1 VFARRPDGDL
11 QFRFVP
17 DCFNA
22 GLECGILLQTCLVF
36 AMPTQ
41 AKPGDCDDKNQ
52 HKDGERSPK
61 SALFADVAHVR
72 FLPLFVF
79 RLHRY
84 AVHFETVPL
93 GLVLENSIREPH
105 AAPGGR
111 RGTLTNTGQEDD
123 MVRSTQKQKLFNGR
137 DFSWMQFNRRVLEE
151 AEDGANPLLERVKFL
166 AITGSN
172 LDEYVEI
179 RQAGL
184 MQRIEDGYREQGYD
198 GLRPDE
204 SLATLTAEIQ
214 RFVADQYRCW
224 NDHLLP
230 TLRKQNVRLLE
241 WNDLN
246 EEQRAFAQSYFQR
259 EVDPLL
265 TPIAIDP
272 AHPFPRVL
280 NKALCLALLLRR
292 KRKTS
297 GPLVLGVVTVPRAL
311 PRFVRL
317 PAAEGVFDYLLLH
330 ELIAQN
336 LGGMYRG
343 YEVVARAGFRV
354 TRNSNLYFE
363 EEEAR
368 SLLET
373 IRVEL
378 HNRRKGD
385 AVRLEIEADADAE
398 IIERLRV
405 NFELDEDQV
414 FRCDGPLNLS
424 RLMFLYGDV
433 ARPDLKFPAF
443 TPRPFQLA
451 RNAHDIYDELRHRD
465 ILLHH
470 PYDSYDTVVEFIE
483 NAAIDPAV
491 VTMKQTLYRTSENS
505 PMFQAL
511 TDAAATKETTLVVEL
526 MARFDEA
533 SNIRWARSMEDAGVQ
548 VFHGVVGLKTH
559 CKLAMLVRR
568 DEDGVTRRYC
578 HLGTG
583 NYNPVTARFYT
594 DLSLLTCDPQITE
607 RVHMV
612 FNYLTAHAEIN
623 DYSPLLVAPL
633 TMAESFLGLIRR
645 EMDHAKAG
653 RPAHIVA
660 KMNALL
666 EPSVIEALYA
676 ASQAGVEIDLII
688 RGLCILR
695 PGVKGLSE
703 NIRVRSIVGRF
714 LEHSRIFHFANGG
727 NDEIY
732 LGSAD
737 WMPRNLFERCEV
749 VFPVRD
755 AAALAR
761 IHDEILPAYLADTT
775 KARLQQ
781 ADGTYVRASKVLK
794 DAPAFS
800 SQDFLMQLAEGK
812 ADLDAIPK
820 PGTVAVLAA
829 KTARPKAHRPRAA
842 AKKAHAAD

>member
-1 VFARRPDGDL
+1 
-11 QFRFVP
+11 
-17 DCFNA
+17 
-22 GLECGILLQTCLVF
+22 
-36 AMPTQ
+36 
-41 AKPGDCDDKNQ
+41 
-52 HKDGERSPK
+52 
-61 SALFADVAHVR
+61 
-72 FLPLFVF
+72 
-79 RLHRY
+79 
-84 AVHFETVPL
+84 
-93 GLVLENSIREPH
+93 
-105 AAPGGR
+105 
-111 RGTLTNTGQEDD
+111 
-123 MVRSTQKQKLFNGR
+123 
-137 DFSWMQFNRRVLEE
+137 MQFNRRVLEE
-151 AEDGANPLLERVKFL
+151 AEDSANPLLERVKFL

-184 MQRIEDGYREQGYD
+184 LQRIEDGYREQGFD
-198 GLRPDE
+198 GLRPAE
-204 SLATLTAEIQ
+204 SLAGLTADIHE
-214 RFVADQYRCW
+214 FVAAQYECW
-224 NDHLLP
+224 NKQLLP
-230 TLRKQNVRLLE
+230 ELRKHGVRLLE
-241 WNDLN
+241 WEELN
-246 EEQRAFAQSYFQR
+246 EEARTFARNYFQR

-280 NKALCLALLLRR
+280 NKALCLALLLRA
-292 KRKTS
+292 KRRSS
-297 GPLVLGVVTVPRAL
+297 GPQVLGVVTVPRAL

-317 PAAEGVFDYLLLH
+317 PSTDGSNDYLLLQD
-330 ELIAQN
+330 LIAQH
-336 LGGMYRG
+336 LSGMYRG
-343 YEVVARAGFRV
+343 YEVLAHASFRV

-385 AVRLEIEADADAE
+385 AVRLEIETGADPE
-398 IIERLRV
+398 IVERLRV
-405 NFELDEDQV
+405 NFELEENQV
-414 FRCDGPLNLS
+414 FRGEGPVNLS
-424 RLMFLYGDV
+424 RVMFLYDDV
-433 ARPDLKFPAF
+433 KRPDLKFQPF
-443 TPRPFQLA
+443 TPKPLVLSRKSSGIF
-451 RNAHDIYDELRHRD
+451 DELRHRD

-470 PYDSYDTVVEFIE
+470 PYDSYDSVVEFVQQG
-483 NAAIDPAV
+483 AQDPAV
-491 VTMKQTLYRTSENS
+491 VTMKQTLYRTSHDS

-511 TDAAATKETTLVVEL
+511 IEAGGNKEATVVVEL

-559 CKLAMLVRR
+559 CKLSMLVRR
-568 DEDGVTRRYC
+568 DEDGQTRRYC

-612 FNYLTAHAEIN
+612 FNYLTAHAEID
-623 DYSPLLVAPL
+623 DYNPLLVAPL
-633 TMAESFLGLIRR
+633 TMAESFLRLIRR
-645 EMDHAKAG
+645 EAEHARAG
-653 RPAHIVA
+653 RPAYIVA

-666 EPSVIEALYA
+666 EPSVIEALYQ

-688 RGLCILR
+688 RGLSILR

-703 NIRVRSIVGRF
+703 RIRVRSIVGRF
-714 LEHSRIFHFANGG
+714 LEHSRIFHFGNGG
-727 NDEIY
+727 EDEIY

-755 AAALAR
+755 PAAIAR
-761 IHDEILPAYLADTT
+761 IREEILPAYLADTT

-781 ADGTYVRASKVLK
+781 PDGSYLRASKVFK
-794 DAPAFS
+794 EASAFS
-800 SQDFLMQLAEGK
+800 SQEFLMQLAEGK
-812 ADLDAIPK
+812 VDLEAIPALEK
-820 PGTVAVLAA
+820 TKLHAKVA
-829 KTARPKAHRPRAA
+829 H
-842 AKKAHAAD
+842 KKATAAD

>member
-1 VFARRPDGDL
+1 MAR
-11 QFRFVP
+11 
-17 DCFNA
+17 
-22 GLECGILLQTCLVF
+22 T
-36 AMPTQ
+36 
-41 AKPGDCDDKNQ
+41 
-52 HKDGERSPK
+52 S
-61 SALFADVAHVR
+61 S
-72 FLPLFVF
+72 
-79 RLHRY
+79 
-84 AVHFETVPL
+84 
-93 GLVLENSIREPH
+93 
-105 AAPGGR
+105 
-111 RGTLTNTGQEDD
+111 
-123 MVRSTQKQKLFNGR
+123 KQKLFNGR
-137 DFSWMQFNRRVLEE
+137 DHSWMQFNRRVLEE
-151 AEDGANPLLERVKFL
+151 AEDPSNPLLERVKFL

-172 LDEYVEI
+172 LDEYVEV

-184 MQRIEDGYREQGYD
+184 MQRIEDGYREPGYD

-204 SLATLTAEIQ
+204 SLAILTAEIHS
-214 RFVADQYRCW
+214 FVDAQYKCW
-224 NDHLLP
+224 NEQ
-230 TLRKQNVRLLE
+230 LRPELSKQGIRLLE
-241 WNDLN
+241 WRELD
-246 EEQRAFAQSYFQR
+246 EEARAFAQSFFQR

-265 TPIAIDP
+265 TPISIDP

-292 KRKTS
+292 KRKSS
-297 GPLVLGVVTVPRAL
+297 GPQVLGVVTVPRAL

-317 PAAEGVFDYLLLH
+317 PGAEGAYDYLLLQD
-330 ELIAQN
+330 LIDQN
-336 LGGMYRG
+336 LAGMYRG
-343 YEVVARAGFRV
+343 YEVLSRAAFRV

-385 AVRLEIEADADAE
+385 AVRLEIETGADEE
-398 IIERLRV
+398 IVERLRV
-405 NFELDEDQV
+405 NFELDQDQV
-414 FRCDGPLNLS
+414 FRDDGPVNLS
-424 RLMFLYGDV
+424 RLFFLYSDV
-433 ARPDLKFPAF
+433 RRVDLKFPPF
-443 TPRPFQLA
+443 TPKPFKLNRKSA
-451 RNAHDIYDELRHRD
+451 NIFDELRSHD
-465 ILLHH
+465 VLLHH
-470 PYDSYDTVVEFIE
+470 PYDSYDPVVDFIQQGAE
-483 NAAIDPAV
+483 DPV
-491 VTMKQTLYRTSENS
+491 VVSMKQTLYRTSDDS
-505 PMFQAL
+505 PMFKAL
-511 TDAAATKETTLVVEL
+511 IEASANKETTLVVEL

-583 NYNPVTARFYT
+583 NYNPDTARFYT
-594 DLSLLTCDPQITE
+594 DLSLLTSNPLFTE

-612 FNYLTAHAEIN
+612 FNYLTAHAEID
-623 DYSPLLVAPL
+623 DYRPLLVAPL

-645 EMDHAKAG
+645 EQEHAQAG

-666 EPSVIEALYA
+666 EPSIIEALYT
-676 ASQAGVEIDLII
+676 ASQAGVEIDLIV
-688 RGLCILR
+688 RGLSILR

-703 NIRVRSIVGRF
+703 RIRVRSIVGRF

-755 AAALAR
+755 PAALAR
-761 IHDEILPAYLADTT
+761 IHDEILPAYLADSL

-781 ADGTYVRASKVLK
+781 PDGSYVRAGKLLK
-794 DAPAFS
+794 DSKPFS
-800 SQDFLMQLAEGK
+800 AQEFLMQLAEGK
-812 ADLDAIPK
+812 AELSAIPN
-820 PGTVAVLAA
+820 PRAARPTA
-829 KTARPKAHRPRAA
+829 KTASKPA
-842 AKKAHAAD
+842 

>member
-1 VFARRPDGDL
+1 MA
-11 QFRFVP
+11 
-17 DCFNA
+17 
-22 GLECGILLQTCLVF
+22 
-36 AMPTQ
+36 
-41 AKPGDCDDKNQ
+41 
-52 HKDGERSPK
+52 
-61 SALFADVAHVR
+61 
-72 FLPLFVF
+72 
-79 RLHRY
+79 
-84 AVHFETVPL
+84 
-93 GLVLENSIREPH
+93 
-105 AAPGGR
+105 
-111 RGTLTNTGQEDD
+111 
-123 MVRSTQKQKLFNGR
+123 RSTQRIKLFNGR
-137 DFSWMQFNRRVLEE
+137 DYSWMQFNRRVLEE
-151 AEDGANPLLERVKFL
+151 AEDPANPLLERVKFL

-184 MQRIEDGYREQGYD
+184 MQRIEDGYREPGYD

-204 SLATLTAEIQ
+204 SLAVLTAEIHS
-214 RFVADQYRCW
+214 FVAAQYHCW
-224 NDHLLP
+224 NKQLLP
-230 TLRKQNVRLLE
+230 ELRKQGIRLLE
-241 WNDLN
+241 WDELG
-246 EEQRAFAQSYFQR
+246 EHALEFARGYFQR

-265 TPIAIDP
+265 TPISIDP

-280 NKALCLALLLRR
+280 NKALCLALLLRA
-292 KRKTS
+292 KRRSS
-297 GPLVLGVVTVPRAL
+297 GPQVLGVVTVPRAL

-317 PAAEGVFDYLLLH
+317 PGDHGHHDYLLLQD
-330 ELIAQN
+330 LIEQHLA
-336 LGGMYRG
+336 GMYRG
-343 YEVVARAGFRV
+343 YEVLASASFRV

-385 AVRLEIEADADAE
+385 AVRLEIESNAHPE
-398 IIERLRV
+398 IVERLRV
-405 NFELDEDQV
+405 NFELEEDQV
-414 FRCDGPLNLS
+414 FRGEGPVNLS
-424 RLMFLYGDV
+424 RLMFFYGDV
-433 ARPDLKFPAF
+433 QRPDLKFPPF
-443 TPRPFQLA
+443 TPKPLLLSRKSSGIF
-451 RNAHDIYDELRHRD
+451 DELRHRD

-470 PYDSYDTVVEFIE
+470 PYDSYDPVVDFIQQG
-483 NAAIDPAV
+483 AQDPAV
-491 VTMKQTLYRTSENS
+491 LTMKQTLYRTSHDS

-511 TDAAATKETTLVVEL
+511 TEAGASKEATVVVEL

-559 CKLAMLVRR
+559 CKLAMLVRH

-583 NYNPVTARFYT
+583 NYNPDTARFYT
-594 DLSLLTCDPQITE
+594 DLSLLTSDPQIAE

-612 FNYLTAHAEIN
+612 FNYLTAHAEID

-633 TMAESFLGLIRR
+633 TMAESFLRLIRR
-645 EMDHAKAG
+645 EQEHAQAG

-666 EPSVIEALYA
+666 EPSIIQALYQ

-688 RGLCILR
+688 RGLSILR

-703 NIRVRSIVGRF
+703 RIRVRSIVGRF

-732 LGSAD
+732 SGSAD

-755 AAALAR
+755 PAALAR
-761 IHDEILPAYLADTT
+761 IHDEILPAYLADTV
-775 KARLQQ
+775 KARMQQ
-781 ADGTYVRASKVLK
+781 PDGSYLRASKVMK
-794 DAPAFS
+794 DAPPFS
-800 SQDFLMQLAEGK
+800 SQDFLMQVAEGK
-812 ADLDAIPK
+812 TDLDAIPESD
-820 PGTVAVLAA
+820 A
-829 KTARPKAHRPRAA
+829 KRRAKSAQKAET
-842 AKKAHAAD
+842 AAD

>member
-1 VFARRPDGDL
+1 
-11 QFRFVP
+11 
-17 DCFNA
+17 
-22 GLECGILLQTCLVF
+22 
-36 AMPTQ
+36 
-41 AKPGDCDDKNQ
+41 
-52 HKDGERSPK
+52 
-61 SALFADVAHVR
+61 
-72 FLPLFVF
+72 
-79 RLHRY
+79 
-84 AVHFETVPL
+84 
-93 GLVLENSIREPH
+93 
-105 AAPGGR
+105 
-111 RGTLTNTGQEDD
+111 
-123 MVRSTQKQKLFNGR
+123 
-137 DFSWMQFNRRVLEE
+137 MQFNRRVLEE
-151 AEDGANPLLERVKFL
+151 AEDPANPLLERVKFL
-166 AITGSN
+166 AITGNN
-172 LDEYVEI
+172 LDEYVEV

-184 MQRIEDGYREQGYD
+184 MQRIEDGYRQPGFD
-198 GLRPDE
+198 DLRPDE
-204 SLATLTAEIQ
+204 SLTALTADIHD
-214 RFVADQYRCW
+214 FVDAQYRCW

-230 TLRKQNVRLLE
+230 ELKNQGIRLLE
-241 WNDLN
+241 WKELS
-246 EEQRAFAQSYFQR
+246 EEARDFAQGYFQR

-280 NKALCLALLLRR
+280 NKALCLALLLRL
-292 KRKTS
+292 KRRSS
-297 GPLVLGVVTVPRAL
+297 GPLVLGVVTVPRTL

-317 PAAEGVFDYLLLH
+317 PSAEGAFDYLLLR
-330 ELIAQN
+330 ELIANN

-343 YEVVARAGFRV
+343 YQVVSRAAFRV

-368 SLLET
+368 SLLES

-385 AVRLEIEADADAE
+385 AVRLEIETGADAE
-398 IIERLRV
+398 IVERLRV

-414 FRCDGPLNLS
+414 YRGDGPVNLS
-424 RLMFLYGDV
+424 RLIFFYGNV
-433 ARPDLKFPAF
+433 QRPDLKFPPF
-443 TPRPFQLA
+443 TPKALKLSRKSANIF
-451 RNAHDIYDELRHRD
+451 DELRQRD
-465 ILLHH
+465 VLLHH
-470 PYDSYDTVVEFIE
+470 PYDSYDPVVDFIQQGAE
-483 NAAIDPAV
+483 DPAV
-491 VTMKQTLYRTSENS
+491 VTIKQTLYRTSQDS
-505 PMFQAL
+505 PVFSAL
-511 TDAAATKETTLVVEL
+511 IEAAASKEATLVVEL

-594 DLSLLTCDPQITE
+594 DLSLLTSDPQITE

-612 FNYLTAHAEIN
+612 FNYLTAHAEID

-645 EMDHAKAG
+645 ECEHAQAG
-653 RPAHIVA
+653 RPTHIVA

-676 ASQAGVEIDLII
+676 ASQAGVEIDLIV
-688 RGLCILR
+688 RGLSILR

-703 NIRVRSIVGRF
+703 RIRVRSIVGRF

-732 LGSAD
+732 LSSAD

-749 VFPVRD
+749 AFPVRD
-755 AAALAR
+755 PAVLAR
-761 IHDEILPAYLADTT
+761 IHDEILPAYLADTV

-781 ADGTYVRASKVLK
+781 PDGSYIRASKLFK
-794 DAPAFS
+794 DAKPFD
-800 SQDFLMQLAEGK
+800 SQAFLMQLAEGK
-812 ADLDAIPK
+812 AELSAIPK
-820 PGTVAVLAA
+820 ASEIKPPA
-829 KTARPKAHRPRAA
+829 KAA
-842 AKKAHAAD
+842 ARKTKAAD

>member
-1 VFARRPDGDL
+1 
-11 QFRFVP
+11 
-17 DCFNA
+17 
-22 GLECGILLQTCLVF
+22 
-36 AMPTQ
+36 MP
-41 AKPGDCDDKNQ
+41 
-52 HKDGERSPK
+52 R
-61 SALFADVAHVR
+61 
-72 FLPLFVF
+72 
-79 RLHRY
+79 
-84 AVHFETVPL
+84 
-93 GLVLENSIREPH
+93 NS
-105 AAPGGR
+105 
-111 RGTLTNTGQEDD
+111 
-123 MVRSTQKQKLFNGR
+123 QKLKLFNGR
-137 DFSWMQFNRRVLEE
+137 DHSWMEFNRRVLEE
-151 AEDGANPLLERVKFL
+151 AEDATNPLLERVKFL

-172 LDEYVEI
+172 LDEYVEV

-184 MQRIEDGYREQGYD
+184 MQRIEDGYREPGFD

-204 SLATLTAEIQ
+204 SLEGLTADIHQ
-214 RFVADQYRCW
+214 FVAAQYHCW
-224 NDHLLP
+224 NRLLLP
-230 TLRKQNVRLLE
+230 DLRKHGVRLLDWDE
-241 WNDLN
+241 LG
-246 EEQRAFAQSYFQR
+246 EPARAFAQGYFQR

-265 TPIAIDP
+265 TPISIDP

-280 NKALCLALLLRR
+280 NKALCLALLLRA
-292 KRKTS
+292 KRRSS
-297 GPLVLGVVTVPRAL
+297 GPQVLGVVTVPRAL
-311 PRFVRL
+311 HRFVPL
-317 PAAEGVFDYLLLH
+317 PSDDGSFEYLLLQD
-330 ELIAQN
+330 LIAQN
-336 LGGMYRG
+336 LSGMYRG
-343 YEVVARAGFRV
+343 YEVLAWAPFRV

-363 EEEAR
+363 EEESR

-385 AVRLEIEADADAE
+385 AVRLEIETGAE
-398 IIERLRV
+398 PEIVERLRI
-405 NFELDEDQV
+405 NFELEPSQV
-414 FRCDGPLNLS
+414 FHCEGPVNLS
-424 RLMFLYGDV
+424 RLMFLYDDV
-433 ARPDLKFPAF
+433 RRPDLKFQPFA
-443 TPRPFQLA
+443 PRPLVLSRKSTGIF
-451 RNAHDIYDELRHRD
+451 DELRHRD

-470 PYDSYDTVVEFIE
+470 PYDSYEPVVEFVQQG
-483 NAAIDPAV
+483 AQDPAV
-491 VTMKQTLYRTSENS
+491 VTMKQTLYRTSHDS

-511 TDAAATKETTLVVEL
+511 TEAGATKEAVVVVEL

-594 DLSLLTCDPQITE
+594 DLSLLTSDPQIGE

-612 FNYLTAHAEIN
+612 FNYLTAHAEVD
-623 DYSPLLVAPL
+623 DYRPLLVAPL

-645 EMDHAKAG
+645 ETEHARAG

-666 EPSVIEALYA
+666 EPSVIEALYQ
-676 ASQAGVEIDLII
+676 ASQAGVEIDLIV
-688 RGLCILR
+688 RGLSIAR

-703 NIRVRSIVGRF
+703 RMRVRSIVGRF

-727 NDEIY
+727 EDEVY

-755 AAALAR
+755 PAARAR
-761 IHDEILPAYLADTT
+761 INAEILPAYLADTIKT
-775 KARLQQ
+775 RLQQ
-781 ADGTYVRASKVLK
+781 ADGGYVRASKLFK

-800 SQDFLMQLAEGK
+800 SQEFLMKLAEGK
-812 ADLDAIPK
+812 TELEAIP
-820 PGTVAVLAA
+820 AA
-829 KTARPKAHRPRAA
+829 TGVNPPAKSPRVKAT
-842 AKKAHAAD
+842 AAD

>member
-1 VFARRPDGDL
+1 MART
-11 QFRFVP
+11 
-17 DCFNA
+17 A
-22 GLECGILLQTCLVF
+22 
-36 AMPTQ
+36 
-41 AKPGDCDDKNQ
+41 
-52 HKDGERSPK
+52 
-61 SALFADVAHVR
+61 
-72 FLPLFVF
+72 
-79 RLHRY
+79 
-84 AVHFETVPL
+84 
-93 GLVLENSIREPH
+93 
-105 AAPGGR
+105 
-111 RGTLTNTGQEDD
+111 
-123 MVRSTQKQKLFNGR
+123 QKQKMFNGR

-151 AEDGANPLLERVKFL
+151 AEDPANPVLERVKFL

-184 MQRIEDGYREQGYD
+184 MQRIEDGYREPGYD

-204 SLATLTAEIQ
+204 SLAQLTVEIHS
-214 RFVADQYRCW
+214 FVDTQYRCW
-224 NDHLLP
+224 NEHLLP
-230 TLRKQNVRLLE
+230 ELRKQGVRLLE
-241 WNDLN
+241 WDELN
-246 EEQRAFAQSYFQR
+246 EEARAFAQNYFQR

-272 AHPFPRVL
+272 SHPFPRVL

-292 KRKTS
+292 KRKSS
-297 GPLVLGVVTVPRAL
+297 GPQVLGVVTVPRAL
-311 PRFVRL
+311 SRFVRL
-317 PAAEGVFDYLLLH
+317 PSADGYDYLLLQD
-330 ELIAQN
+330 LIAQN
-336 LGGMYRG
+336 LSGMYRG
-343 YEVVARAGFRV
+343 YEVLAHTAFRV

-373 IRVEL
+373 IRFEL

-385 AVRLEIEADADAE
+385 AVRLEIESGADPE
-398 IIERLRV
+398 IVERLRV
-405 NFELDEDQV
+405 NFELDDNQV
-414 FRCDGPLNLS
+414 FRGDGPVNLS
-424 RLMFLYGDV
+424 RLMFLYNDV
-433 ARPDLKFPAF
+433 RRPELKFPPF
-443 TPRPFQLA
+443 TPKPLHLSRKST
-451 RNAHDIYDELRHRD
+451 DIFDELRHHD

-470 PYDSYDTVVEFIE
+470 PYDSYDPIVEFIE
-483 NAAIDPAV
+483 QGAKDPAV
-491 VTMKQTLYRTSENS
+491 VTMKQTLYRTSEDS
-505 PMFQAL
+505 PVFKAMIE
-511 TDAAATKETTLVVEL
+511 AAATKEATLVVEL

-594 DLSLLTCDPQITE
+594 DLSLLTSDPQITE

-612 FNYLTAHAEIN
+612 FNYLTAHAEID
-623 DYSPLLVAPL
+623 DYRPLLVAPL

-645 EMDHAKAG
+645 EIDHANAG
-653 RPAHIVA
+653 RPAHIIA

-666 EPSVIEALYA
+666 EPSVIEALYQ
-676 ASQAGVEIDLII
+676 ASEAGVEIDLII

-695 PGVKGLSE
+695 PGLPGLSE
-703 NIRVRSIVGRF
+703 RIRVRSIVGRF

-727 NDEIY
+727 DDEIY

-755 AAALAR
+755 AAAKAR
-761 IHDEILPAYLADTT
+761 IHDEILPAYLADTV
-775 KARLQQ
+775 KARIQQ
-781 ADGTYVRASKVLK
+781 PYGTYLRASKIDK
-794 DAPAFS
+794 DAAVFS

-812 ADLDAIPK
+812 VDLDAIPTPSTK
-820 PGTVAVLAA
+820 ADSVQRTSRKTHPKSPDAV
-829 KTARPKAHRPRAA
+829 T
-842 AKKAHAAD
+842 AAD